1 MKIIP
6 IIESQINN
14 ILILGYEPAAIQL
27 HEEIFDT
34 FIEECKSFITTA
46 EDKPAIDF
54 NVARFMGLPILC
66 FITLFRLFVF
76 INENFLSLAL
86 GTNLIMVMFSLFITT
101 VLFSSKDLCFS
112 IKFVIL
118 SYSM

>member
-34 FIEECKSFITTA
+34 FIEECKSFLPKEEKI
-46 EDKPAIDF
+46 EDRKPPKIEVDII
-54 NVARFMGLPILC
+54 RFMGLPISKINYERVQFEQC
-66 FITLFRLFVF
+66 KGFVAPVQVT
-76 INENFLSLAL
+76 IKTYHL
-86 GTNLIMVMFSLFITT
+86 GE
-101 VLFSSKDLCFS
+101 
-112 IKFVIL
+112 
-118 SYSM
+118 

>member
-54 NVARFMGLPILC
+54 NVARFMGLPISKINYERVQ
-66 FITLFRLFVF
+66 FEQSKGFVAPVQVT
-76 INENFLSLAL
+76 IKTYHL
-86 GTNLIMVMFSLFITT
+86 GE
-101 VLFSSKDLCFS
+101 
-112 IKFVIL
+112 
-118 SYSM
+118 

>member
-14 ILILGYEPAAIQL
+14 ILILGYEPAAIKL

-54 NVARFMGLPILC
+54 NVIRFIGLPISKINYERVQ
-66 FITLFRLFVF
+66 FEQSKGFVAPVQVT
-76 INENFLSLAL
+76 IKTYHL
-86 GTNLIMVMFSLFITT
+86 GE
-101 VLFSSKDLCFS
+101 
-112 IKFVIL
+112 
-118 SYSM
+118 